1 MQAQALG
8 APIAG
13 PQGLG
18 APIAGPQAPG
28 PYSGPP
34 GPYNGP
40 AYFRVV
46 TAALLPWGSPN
57 SFIILSNRLT

>member
-1 MQAQALG
+1 MHAQA
-8 APIAG
+8 
-13 PQGLG
+13 LG

-34 GPYNGP
+34 GPYSGPPGLYNGP
-40 AYFRVV
+40 AYFLVV

-57 SFIILSNRLT
+57 SFITLSNRLT